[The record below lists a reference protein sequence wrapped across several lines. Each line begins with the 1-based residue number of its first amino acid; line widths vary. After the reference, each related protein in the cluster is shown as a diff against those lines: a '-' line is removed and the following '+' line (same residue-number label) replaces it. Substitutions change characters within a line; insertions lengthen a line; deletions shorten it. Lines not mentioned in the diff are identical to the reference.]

1 VFFQQLPFYY
11 LIDICGVRMSGS
23 RKRDFSLFGEGYDD
37 EFEVEKTNDWDCD
50 CLDLEDDGLDG
61 ILSQSL
67 DLFAERRISLERP
80 NQIDS
85 VSERRCNAPGKSTLD
100 RKGEN
105 CLS

>member
-1 VFFQQLPFYY
+1 MYAHSWAVFFQQLPFYY

-61 ILSQSL
+61 ILSHAVIG
-67 DLFAERRISLERP
+67 FVCRAE
-80 NQIDS
+80 NFT
-85 VSERRCNAPGKSTLD
+85 GKAKSD
-100 RKGEN
+100 RQ
-105 CLS
+105 CQ

>member
-1 VFFQQLPFYY
+1 
-11 LIDICGVRMSGS
+11 MSGS

-37 EFEVEKTNDWDCD
+37 KFEVEKTNDWDCD